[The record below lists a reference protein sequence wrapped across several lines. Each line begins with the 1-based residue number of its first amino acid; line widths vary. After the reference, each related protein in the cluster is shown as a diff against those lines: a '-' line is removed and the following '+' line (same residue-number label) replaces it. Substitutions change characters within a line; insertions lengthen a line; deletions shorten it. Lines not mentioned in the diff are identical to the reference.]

1 MLSPAPV
8 LKTASLIAILLAA
21 ILAACGR
28 HETHRST
35 AVPAASATPDAIE
48 IDTVPAPPGTHGR
61 PPTVIVV
68 IGAVRFPLGADDR
81 YSDSASR
88 LLPRPRELSVADAHD
103 AAHGTKL
110 LCWRAPTGFLII
122 DDSDFGLTSATLSR
136 KAPGEKTDCPTLPA
150 DPKIFIGSDAYS
162 LDTPADKISKA
173 ALRDFNPTSTD
184 EGDGLIREWWYAER
198 GPTATVRCIAENI
211 TLVTTV
217 HGDSLDRLVVGKGGE
232 GWDPRNKL
240 KPGSQTDSAPS
251 CWST

>member
-1 MLSPAPV
+1 
-8 LKTASLIAILLAA
+8 LITILLAA
-21 ILAACGR
+21 LLAACSR
-28 HETHRST
+28 RETHRST
-35 AVPAASATPDAIE
+35 AAPATTAATDSIE
-48 IDTVPAPPGTHGR
+48 IGTVPAPPGTHGR
-61 PPTVIVV
+61 PPAVV
-68 IGAVRFPLGADDR
+68 VVVGAVRFPIGPDDR

-110 LCWRAPTGFLII
+110 LCWRAPTGFLIL

-150 DPKIFIGSDAYS
+150 DAKILIGSDAYS
-162 LDTPADKISKA
+162 LDTPANKITKA
-173 ALRDFNPTSTD
+173 ALPDFNPTSTD
-184 EGDGLIREWWYAER
+184 EGDGLMREWWYAEQ
-198 GPTATVRCIAENI
+198 GPAGTVRCIAENI

-217 HGDSLDRLVVGKGGE
+217 RGDSLDRLVVGKGGE

-240 KPGSQTDSAPS
+240 RPGSKTDSVPS